1 MNLNEIIGYI
11 VIHYPKPSQ
20 LSKARLNKVLYLID
34 WKFVIENDKQMTKI
48 KWIYNHYGPYVDE
61 VETSI
66 IFDKRFVIE
75 KITNIYGNDKS
86 LIKIKDGAKF
96 EEPNKKE
103 KKIIDFIMEKT
114 NRYNF
119 TDFIK
124 LVYSTYPIISQPQ
137 GSQLN
142 LVALAKEYKKVKD
155 VTTN

>member
-1 MNLNEIIGYI
+1 MNLNEVIGYI

-34 WKFVIENDKQMTKI
+34 WKSVLKNNQQMTKI
-48 KWIYNHYGPYVDE
+48 DWIYNHYGPYVDE

-66 IFDKRFVIE
+66 IFDERFVIE
-75 KITNIYGNDKS
+75 KTTNIYGKEKS
-86 LIKIKDGAKF
+86 IVKIKDNAEF
-96 EEPNKKE
+96 QEPNKKE
-103 KKIIDFIMEKT
+103 KKIIDFIIEKT

-119 TDFIK
+119 TEFIK

-142 LVALAKEYKKVKD
+142 LIALAKEYKKVKD
-155 VTTN
+155 GTTN

>member
-1 MNLNEIIGYI
+1 MNLNDIIGYI
-11 VIHYPKPSQ
+11 VKYYPKPNQ

-34 WKFVIENDKQMTKI
+34 WKSVLKNEEQMTKLD
-48 KWIYNHYGPYVDE
+48 WIYNHYGPYVDE

-66 IFDKRFVIE
+66 IIDKRFVIE
-75 KITNIYGNDKS
+75 RTTNIYGNEKNI
-86 LIKIKDGAKF
+86 IKTKLDATF
-96 EEPNKKE
+96 EEPSKQE
-103 KKIIDFIMEKT
+103 KKIIDFIIEKT

-142 LVALAKEYKKVKD
+142 LVELANEYKEIKNGI
-155 VTTN
+155 TN